1 MGKRFLLRQ
10 CERSHFFLRFLMF
23 FVCRNQGM
31 AVNVDQVLQ
40 DLAATLEA
48 AISTKYNNALSYLS
62 PGNLDTNSDAL
73 KSYIYRSDFN
83 GREFFE
89 EVACW
94 RSGDKHTSWAPD
106 AADFVG
112 AAAV

>member
-48 AISTKYNNALSYLS
+48 AVSTKYNNALSYLS

-73 KSYIYRSDFN
+73 KSYILGATSMAVNFLKPCRDHRYPHQNDL
-83 GREFFE
+83 
-89 EVACW
+89 VA
-94 RSGDKHTSWAPD
+94 SL
-106 AADFVG
+106 
-112 AAAV
+112 